1 MTVPAKRSRK
11 QLPFERHPGRAEQ
24 PPLSGQKLLLSGQKR
39 RWGCAEAPIR
49 GLFRTGLVLDPV
61 RVRVNSGPGWSRFRS
76 GLLPILV
83 RVDGSSPTKS
93 PRGVLISRT

>member
-49 GLFRTGLVLDPV
+49 GLFRTGLRFNPDRIEFYSSSHGSVA
-61 RVRVNSGPGWSRFRS
+61 GP
-76 GLLPILV
+76 
-83 RVDGSSPTKS
+83 
-93 PRGVLISRT
+93 